1 MFLKPETPRSLLLKA
16 ELNIQGHLRVDFL
29 ASHLSRLPGRR
40 TADDS
45 DRLFIKKRIR
55 SLEHFDITHLAVL
68 TYYEINLYPTLNPLT
83 QSLFRVLHVGIHPFL
98 EEYGRISAAKE

>member
-1 MFLKPETPRSLLLKA
+1 MFLKPETPRPLLFKA
-16 ELNIQGHLRVDFL
+16 ELNIQGHLRIDFF

-68 TYYEINLYPTLNPLT
+68 TYRKVSSY
-83 QSLFRVLHVGIHPFL
+83 
-98 EEYGRISAAKE
+98 